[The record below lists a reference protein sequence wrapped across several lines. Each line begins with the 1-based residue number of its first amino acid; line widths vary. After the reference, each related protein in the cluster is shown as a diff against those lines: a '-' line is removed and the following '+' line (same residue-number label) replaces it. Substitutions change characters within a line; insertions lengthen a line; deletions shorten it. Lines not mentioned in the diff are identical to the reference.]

1 MPLKNLLSCLLFIAS
16 LSTWAQH
23 SPRPTHGG
31 QGGHGP
37 GPVPGQGGGYNPPPR
52 PPHNNPNPYPT
63 NPGQVNHPRPYPTN
77 PGQGGYNPP
86 PRPPHGGQAG
96 NGPYNPNPG
105 HYNGGTPYNGYHH
118 TPYYPP
124 YANYNRYYTPY
135 DYYRTVPNNYVYL
148 NWILFMNSGYGP
160 GYVIINN
167 YPYYIYNNYQYRY
180 SPYDNCNYELVD
192 SYTNQAVQNFW
203 GVTCN
208 QGYDQCAYQRDNMN
222 YYDNYNRYFCAETTN
237 TYYNNY

>member
-1 MPLKNLLSCLLFIAS
+1 MFSA
-16 LSTWAQH
+16 WAQ

-31 QGGHGP
+31 GNGGHGP
-37 GPVPGQGGGYNPPPR
+37 RPGMGGGHVNPNPGHGGGYNPPPR
-52 PPHNNPNPYPT
+52 PTHGGPSGNGGYNPPVHNPKPYPT
-63 NPGQVNHPRPYPTN
+63 NPSH
-77 PGQGGYNPP
+77 GGAYNPP
-86 PRPPHGGQAG
+86 PRPPHGGPNG
-96 NGPYNPNPG
+96 NGPYNPRPG

-118 TPYYPP
+118 TPYYPS
-124 YANYNRYYTPY
+124 YADYTRYYNPY
-135 DYYRTVPNNYVYL
+135 DYYQTVPYNYVYL
-148 NWILFMNSGYGP
+148 NWILYSINGYGP

-208 QGYDQCAYQRDNMN
+208 QGYDQCAYQRDSMN